1 MAWPCPPDIF
11 LNSSLIVQ
19 LGSTFAP
26 RQLSYQTTIHSLLE
40 LLPPMAICLRLCRS
54 THLWNFD
61 LIFFCLAE
69 QLAAQSF
76 GIGAR
81 YPFRKSMTHALQGT
95 ASLQHYQKDFAVIHH
110 SGRISIILRLCAVS
124 ISMPPNQFDAR
135 TCLPLAKCHW
145 CSICCY
151 QPPI

>member
-1 MAWPCPPDIF
+1 MCNWRARPWFRVSSPSLRHADSPIKPPP
-11 LNSSLIVQ
+11 SSY
-19 LGSTFAP
+19 P
-26 RQLSYQTTIHSLLE
+26 SLLE

-81 YPFRKSMTHALQGT
+81 YPFGKSMTHALQGT
-95 ASLQHYQKDFAVIHH
+95 ASLQHYQQDFAVIHH

>member
-1 MAWPCPPDIF
+1 LCNWRAHPWF
-11 LNSSLIVQ
+11 RVSSSSLRHADSPIKPPP
-19 LGSTFAP
+19 S
-26 RQLSYQTTIHSLLE
+26 SYRSLLE
-40 LLPPMAICLRLCRS
+40 LLPPMVICLRLCQS
-54 THLWNFD
+54 THLWKFD
-61 LIFFCLAE
+61 IIFFWLAE
-69 QLAAQSF
+69 QLAAQTF

-81 YPFRKSMTHALQGT
+81 YPFGKLMTHALQGT
-95 ASLQHYQKDFAVIHH
+95 ASLQYDQKDFAVIHL
-110 SGRISIILRLCAVS
+110 SGHISIILRLCEVS